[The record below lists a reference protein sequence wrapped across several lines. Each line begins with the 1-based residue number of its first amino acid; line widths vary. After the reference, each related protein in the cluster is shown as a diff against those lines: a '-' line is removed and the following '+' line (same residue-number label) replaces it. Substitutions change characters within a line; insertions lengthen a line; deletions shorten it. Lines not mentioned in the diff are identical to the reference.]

1 MKPTRLSWSHNL
13 SLLLF
18 AICLNFS
25 VHYDIS
31 YAFSLH
37 LTPWQC
43 NIEVGYEY
51 HGECKKGFFVID
63 IFFWHAPVFSIYYL
77 GKFCAF
83 QKILLKVIMS
93 AKFLITFNGWWVS
106 SFIYTWQIFNYF
118 KSLFCQDFASL
129 DSHLFIT
136 GFKIILLMLGLWIS
150 SICLGWCIRTNTVDL
165 NGLDFPIIWTCFSG
179 PSFFHE
185 Y

>member
-1 MKPTRLSWSHNL
+1 MKPTRLRWSHNL
-13 SLLLF
+13 SLLLI

-43 NIEVGYEY
+43 NIEMGYEY
-51 HGECKKGFFVID
+51 YGECKKGLFVFD
-63 IFFWHAPVFSIYYL
+63 IFFWHIAPVFSIYCL

-83 QKILLKVIMS
+83 QKILLNVIMS

-106 SFIYTWQIFNYF
+106 SFIYRWQIFNYF

-136 GFKIILLMLGLWIS
+136 GFKIINVRL
-150 SICLGWCIRTNTVDL
+150 V
-165 NGLDFPIIWTCFSG
+165 
-179 PSFFHE
+179 SFFHLSRFM